1 MNMRPC
7 AVAGMFYPRDP
18 AHLEQLLETFFRSAG
33 AGKRGAEALGIVS
46 PHAGYIYS
54 GAVAAT
60 AFSRISPD
68 FEGTFVVIGPS
79 HRGYLTCTSR
89 VPWETPLGIVD
100 VDTAFVDALDIT
112 VDEFSH
118 RSEHSIEVQ
127 VPFIKYRF
135 PRVRIVPVMMGE
147 QTLERARHLAGQILA
162 AAQATKRDI
171 RIVASS
177 DFSHYIP
184 DDAARED
191 DGAAIAALA
200 TLDVEEF
207 YRVIEE
213 RGVSACG
220 YGPISAMCIAAQA
233 LGATRAENLLYATS
247 GDVTG
252 DRDQVVGYAA
262 IAVI

>member
-1 MNMRPC
+1 MNMRSC

-18 AHLEQLLETFFRSAG
+18 AHLEQLLEKFFRNTG
-33 AGKRGAEALGIVS
+33 AGKEGAGALGIVS

-60 AFSRISPD
+60 AFSRIAPD

-89 VPWETPLGIVD
+89 IPWETPLGIVD
-100 VDTAFVDALDIT
+100 VDTAFVDALGVT
-112 VDEFSH
+112 VDEFSQ

-127 VPFIKYRF
+127 LPFIKYRF
-135 PRVRIVPVMMGE
+135 PRARIVPIMMGE
-147 QTLERARHLAGQILA
+147 QGMGSVGRLADQILA
-162 AAQATKRDI
+162 AVKATKRDI

-191 DGAAIAALA
+191 DGAAIEALL
-200 TLDVEEF
+200 TLDVPEF
-207 YRVIEE
+207 YRRIEE
-213 RGVSACG
+213 RAVSACG
-220 YGPISAMCIAAQA
+220 YGPIATMCLVAKA
-233 LGATRAENLLYATS
+233 LGATRGEKLLYATS